1 MITGESKLAPEQ
13 NKSATSTPS
22 RKIPARYT
30 TIVFSFYMASL
41 MALFMCFVIVG
52 INTGIHDGYFGRVF
66 HTYQFAM
73 PVAFLCVLIVRPI
86 VMKLMA
92 LTVER
97 PPL

>member
-1 MITGESKLAPEQ
+1 
-13 NKSATSTPS
+13 
-22 RKIPARYT
+22 
-30 TIVFSFYMASL
+30 MASL

-73 PVAFLCVLIVRPI
+73 PVAFVCVLIVRPI

-97 PPL
+97 PPM